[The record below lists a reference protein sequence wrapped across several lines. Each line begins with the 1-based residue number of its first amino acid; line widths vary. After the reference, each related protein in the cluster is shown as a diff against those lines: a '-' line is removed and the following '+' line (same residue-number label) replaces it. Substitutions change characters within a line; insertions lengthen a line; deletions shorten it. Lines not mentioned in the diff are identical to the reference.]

1 MTNENTTRTKANA
14 VFFAAVMVLSM
25 VAAGFAAAPAAAFND
40 EYDAD
45 QTFDNDEALADSLVW
60 QGQTV
65 AVDGFSANEDVAL
78 REDQG
83 EDGTRLEE
91 QLNADDNGVVVFDTE
106 DVDAGNY
113 FLSTDEGAVFEVAI
127 QSLSVDFDEDSIQSD
142 ETAELEFDSN
152 RGTYTLNVSAD
163 GDLDDEEL
171 QQLFADSGFTV
182 DSGDDD
188 DDEIVLENVNDG
200 TVDADFSNVS
210 DIDTGEYE
218 FTFES
223 NDTDAEDT
231 ASINVTEAGEGDVQF
246 NTNSYSVPQGD
257 VVNITLEFDET
268 DTGTLVVGDLED
280 DGYQAN
286 ISVEDDSD
294 DGEVSVLFNT
304 YAAGDRGTI
313 AELADDDDEMEI
325 QGESGSLTDLLDAG
339 DYTVSASP
347 TVIDSND
354 ADDALEDE
362 SDVASLVIEERST
375 DGMQLWRTTDDVRD
389 DVLEVQDDDGDDAAV
404 EAITAGAEDGVV
416 TETDQVAIG
425 DSSDVL
431 VHQISVT
438 GLEGAL
444 EANGDVSSGALYDV
458 LESDASAGPDDHP
471 VTLTFEEQNPG
482 ANQEGN
488 NFDATDLSREEFNAA
503 VDIVYDDANGDY
515 YVFLDL
521 DTLNGAL
528 DDTSGVDPIED
539 GETYTADLTVQDP
552 LFTDADGG
560 DEDDEIEDAHES
572 ANADFDV
579 VDADGDFNG
588 DPVQV
593 TNAENQTISGT
604 MNVAPGTEFTV
615 RARSD
620 EDSSTNFVKNSE
632 DVVVQPDGTF
642 SAQFD
647 FSEQELNDTFT
658 TTTQQS
664 PLTEEL
670 EVDGEVV
677 ESVGGSAVFEVSELN
692 PSEATVTA
700 GDTIEASATIENTGE
715 QQDTKTVEFTVDGEA
730 VASEDVTI
738 EGGESTTFEVS
749 IDTTDLDAGDYEHAV
764 VTPDDEATGSLT
776 IEAASD
782 DGGNASDGDD
792 GGDGDDGMDGNGT
805 DGNGTDGNG
814 TDGGDS
820 TDDSTPGFGALVAL
834 VALIAAALLATRR
847 TE

>member
-354 ADDALEDE
+354 ASDALEDE
-362 SDVASLVIEERST
+362 SDVASLVIDERST

-488 NFDATDLSREEFNAA
+488 NFDATDLNREEFNAA